1 MTEVFLTPTD
11 GADAVELSSTLFRK
25 KILPKGTIDYKGRK
39 ITFDDAYLADLAAS
53 YKDGAYDQVAVQ
65 MADKDNAHT
74 LDPDRFRGEVK
85 GVEAAVDGLYATMEL
100 SAAGADAVR
109 ANPKLGVSARIV
121 EQYDRADGKSY
132 PRAMQHVLMTLDPR
146 LTGLGAWEEVALSGY
161 DASSVVLDL
170 TTSTYEGAP
179 TVAKTEDGTVDGLT
193 KAEYDAL
200 MVELGIDPADLEEG
214 DETDDAGITDKG
226 EGVNAPAGA
235 AEQTK
240 EPAVAALSNEDRTAL
255 DLANTEIETLKRLRA
270 EDAFKAEKRLYTDK
284 GVPPALV
291 ELARPV
297 LTAPDGF
304 TIDLSNG
311 TDGTKSVDA
320 GAIIRQILDSSVG
333 YIELA
338 RERGHSVDFSQET
351 GKDSKD
357 PDAEALAM
365 WAELD
370 KKS

>member
-1 MTEVFLTPTD
+1 MSEVFLTPTD

-25 KILPKGTIDYKGRK
+25 KILPLGTIDYKGRK
-39 ITFDDAYLADLAAS
+39 ITFDEAYLADLASS

-85 GVEAAVDGLYATMEL
+85 GVEAAADGLYATMEL
-100 SAAGADAVR
+100 SAAGAEAVR

-170 TTSTYEGAP
+170 TASTYEGAP

-200 MVELGIDPADLEEG
+200 MAELGIDPADLEEG
-214 DETDDAGITDKG
+214 DETEGDETTDEG
-226 EGVNAPAGA
+226 EGVNTPAGA
-235 AEQTK
+235 AEQK
-240 EPAVAALSNEDRTAL
+240 EPVVATLSNEDRTAL
-255 DLANTEIETLKRLRA
+255 DLANTEIATLKQLRA
-270 EDAFKAEKRLYTDK
+270 EDAFKAEKRLYVDK

-351 GKDSKD
+351 GSKDDD
-357 PDAEALAM
+357 PDAELLAM
-365 WAELD
+365 WAKLD
-370 KKS
+370 EQS